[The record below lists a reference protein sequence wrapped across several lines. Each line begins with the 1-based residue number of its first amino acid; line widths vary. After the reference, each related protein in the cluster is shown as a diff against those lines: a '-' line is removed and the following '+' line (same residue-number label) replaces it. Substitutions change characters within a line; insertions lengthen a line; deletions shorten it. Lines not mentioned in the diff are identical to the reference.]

1 MGGQRVRR
9 NFFVGLSLLL
19 FTAAAFAQTPMT
31 RNDVLRHAFNNS
43 ESLAQLQAE
52 RKRTELMR
60 NEHQSA
66 AFPQI
71 NAAFN
76 YAFMPDLNESA
87 PTGVFSR
94 MLNAMGEP
102 SIYDQFLAGALDG
115 AMDGMASMMSPKNA
129 LQWELNATQVLFAQ
143 GKIRTALRIA
153 ETALQIVDLR
163 LESAKFELAE
173 SVVNAYNGALMA
185 QQNKRIQ
192 NEALGIA
199 EESHRIALARFS
211 AGRGSALDTLNTRLA
226 HQQAILRLRE
236 AEMGKR
242 IALKQLA
249 TAASMENDNIVLLD
263 SLTVPQ
269 FSMTEEQAWA
279 RMQEN
284 NSNIRL
290 LSTLRSMQEEQ
301 TNMARTDYR
310 PTVAAF
316 ASFGQTN
323 AFSSGDEFSDGARWD
338 ARIGLRAQV
347 PIWDGGRRRSRMSQ
361 AHLLEFEAER
371 NEAQAN
377 RGLRLAL
384 TAAFEQFEV
393 AKQELAQVE
402 QMIVLAEQGF
412 RISKLSFEIGQLT
425 QLELNNSEQMQRTT
439 QLAFK
444 NAVLKIN
451 SAVVSIERLMG
462 DKSLISVNN

>member
-1 MGGQRVRR
+1 VRR

-76 YAFMPDLNESA
+76 YAFMPDLNDTPDVPS
-87 PTGVFSR
+87 FSG
-94 MLNAMGEP
+94 MMTEAASP
-102 SIYDQFLAGALDG
+102 YDHILAGGLDG
-115 AMDGMASMMSPKNA
+115 IYGALGSMSPKNA